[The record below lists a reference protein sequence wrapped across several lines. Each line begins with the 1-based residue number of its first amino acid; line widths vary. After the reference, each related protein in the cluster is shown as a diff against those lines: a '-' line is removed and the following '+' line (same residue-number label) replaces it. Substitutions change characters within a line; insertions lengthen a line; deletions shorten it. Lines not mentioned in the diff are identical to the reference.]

1 MMDVLHTVRDEY
13 GKEIVFYQT
22 EIEYWE
28 GRAAARQLRTPSS
41 SHTVLHEE
49 LERRYVRIIAVNDVC
64 RAELKIRRISL
75 FGPKP

>member
-13 GKEIVFYQT
+13 GKEMVFYQI

-28 GRAAARQLRTPSS
+28 GRAAARQLRTPSL

-49 LERRYVRIIAVNDVC
+49 LERRYVRIF
-64 RAELKIRRISL
+64 L
-75 FGPKP
+75 